1 MGGVF
6 GKNPSRPCCI
16 FQASKR
22 LSVFLTVKVVV
33 IIMESNIVGKLE
45 LPPFSKELKKAPVIG
60 SHGEKSTT
68 FILIFFV
75 LRTKVPP
82 AHSQV
87 LSFQT
92 LWLLQLW
99 SGIGKMVCYVKI
111 ISQSEM

>member
-68 FILIFFV
+68 FILIFCLENKGATCPQSSSVFPDPLV
-75 LRTKVPP
+75 VTALEWDRENG
-82 AHSQV
+82 
-87 LSFQT
+87 
-92 LWLLQLW
+92 LLHENNF
-99 SGIGKMVCYVKI
+99 SV
-111 ISQSEM
+111 